1 VRRVRVALLGDAM
14 CDPRPR
20 GLARYTRGLCTALL
34 ESGEVDLEL
43 VVQVSP
49 GVIALPPARVS
60 RLTAS
65 RELVREQVE
74 LPRLLSRRQIDVLH
88 APANRGLPVW
98 APCPTVVTRHDVIER
113 MFAPEHRG
121 SRRGR
126 LRMLYSDAIS
136 MRRATVVTTV
146 SETSQRDIERQ
157 WPGCRGRTLVA
168 GEGVDAR
175 FFDPRLGEA
184 AEPVRARLQLPG
196 AFVLYVGGFEPRKDV
211 ATLIAAMA
219 TCRVRDLGLV
229 LAGALGPWR
238 QRILTALATAG
249 IADRTRL
256 LDFVGDED
264 LPGLYAAA
272 RCVVCP
278 SRYEGFGLPVIEA
291 MATGRPAVVSDGGA
305 LPEVTGGA
313 AAVFAAGDALAL
325 TAALEQV
332 LTDSR
337 LATRLIEQGRRR
349 AEDYRWERVVARY
362 VSLYRRMSGADA
374 VPPATQP
381 VYA

>member
-1 VRRVRVALLGDAM
+1 M

-43 VVQVSP
+43 VVQVPP
-49 GVIALPPARVS
+49 GGSALPPARVS

-74 LPRLLSRRQIDVLH
+74 LPRLLARRQIDVLH

-113 MFAPEHRG
+113 MFAPEYRG
-121 SRRGR
+121 SRRGL

-175 FFDPRLGEA
+175 FFDPRLGGA
-184 AEPVRARLQLPG
+184 AEPVRARLQLPSV
-196 AFVLYVGGFEPRKDV
+196 FVLYVGGFEPRKDV
-211 ATLIAAMA
+211 ATLIAAMG

-238 QRILTALATAG
+238 QRILTALAAAG

-349 AEDYRWERVVARY
+349 AEDYRWERVVGRY